1 MKAVLHYF
9 FLVTA
14 PILGILA
21 LLHLG
26 SRLQAPA
33 SIGGEWHL
41 ELTPSAINEAGCA
54 TLLDPAV
61 QPSLEILQS
70 GTHLILELNI
80 GEEMSLRGRLDNL
93 AITTIQPDTA
103 VFQAT
108 VDRQSEPDRLA
119 GNLTFPNCG
128 QLLTF
133 TGIRQ
138 RHIVKEAGGH

>member
-1 MKAVLHYF
+1 MKTVFHYL
-9 FLVTA
+9 FLATM
-14 PILGILA
+14 PILGILG

-33 SIGGEWHL
+33 SIGGEWQL

-54 TLLDPAV
+54 TLPDAAV

-80 GEEMSLRGRLDNL
+80 GEEMSLRGRLDEL
-93 AITTIQPDTA
+93 TITTIQSGTA
-103 VFQAT
+103 AFQAT

-119 GNLTFPNCG
+119 GTLTLPTCRKM
-128 QLLTF
+128 LAF
-133 TGIRQ
+133 TGSRQ
-138 RHIVKEAGGH
+138 PHTLKDAGGH

>member
-1 MKAVLHYF
+1 MKAVLHYL
-9 FLVTA
+9 FLAIV
-14 PILGILA
+14 PVLGILG

-26 SRLQAPA
+26 SRLKAPA
-33 SIGGEWHL
+33 SIAGEWHL
-41 ELTPSAINEAGCA
+41 EVTPSTVNKAGCM
-54 TLLDPAV
+54 TLPDPAV

-70 GTHLILELNI
+70 GIHLILQLNI
-80 GEEMSLRGRLDNL
+80 GEEMSLKGRLDDL

-128 QLLTF
+128 EILTF